1 MAMTENLTAQK
12 APKRQSARKER
23 NQNKINLQAVEEQR
37 LLLKVYRY
45 ISSTNIQ
52 MFQEGYVLVNIE
64 MIY

>member
-1 MAMTENLTAQK
+1 MTENLTAQK

-45 ISSTNIQ
+45 FSSTNIK
-52 MFQEGYVLVNIE
+52 MFQEGYVFVNIE

>member
-1 MAMTENLTAQK
+1 MTENLTAQK
-12 APKRQSARKER
+12 APKRQTARKER
-23 NQNKINLQAVEEQR
+23 NQNKKKNLQAVEEQR

>member
-1 MAMTENLTAQK
+1 MTENLTAQK

-64 MIY
+64 MIYR

>member
-1 MAMTENLTAQK
+1 MTENLTAQK